1 MAVVNTKSTAI
12 TNADAA
18 GTGALTLNAAGVV
31 KAQTYTVYGHCA
43 VASGDDNNSIY
54 RFVRVPSNARI
65 ISIMRFNDAITGATD
80 WNFGLYQTAA
90 NGGADADENLFAD
103 AVDINAGTVAGVEQ
117 RFTTS
122 NITTCNQRVWELLGL
137 SADSKRDYDICG
149 TAIAVGSADGD
160 VVLRVTYSV
169 D

>member
-1 MAVVNTKSTAI
+1 MGVVNTKSTAI

-18 GTGALTLNAAGVV
+18 GTSAQTLNASGLV
-31 KAQTYTVYGHCA
+31 KGNLYVAYGHCV

-65 ISIMRFNDAITGATD
+65 TSIVRFNDAITGATD

-90 NGGADADENLFAD
+90 NGGADADENFFAD

-117 RFTTS
+117 RFTTA
-122 NITTCNQRVWELLGL
+122 NITTCNQRVWEMLGL
-137 SADSKRDYDICG
+137 TADSKRDYDICG

-160 VVLRVTYSV
+160 IILRVTYTV